1 MNKPSIDDLV
11 ADLQPVKRLSAR
23 GGVSL
28 TGVALG
34 VAILCVAS
42 VWGLRADLMIGDPPG
57 IVMIR
62 GGSLLLLGCAA
73 LIAVIGIARPAVGQV
88 NSGWKWALAG
98 AALFPIASLTLMM
111 KEGALP
117 MAALT
122 ASSAPWCLA
131 ISGMSALLIGSV
143 LTAWLRK
150 GAPTVL
156 PQAGWLV
163 GLTAGA
169 FGTFAYSLHC
179 PSDTV
184 HYIGI
189 WYTLAVAA
197 CAGLGRLLVPPLI
210 RW

>member
-1 MNKPSIDDLV
+1 MSKPNIDDLV
-11 ADLQPVKRLSAR
+11 ADLRPVRRLSGSQAAA
-23 GGVSL
+23 GTGLALVSAIII
-28 TGVALG
+28 VAWQ
-34 VAILCVAS
+34 
-42 VWGLRADLMIGDPPG
+42 WGLRADIIAGEPEG

-62 GGSLLLLGCAA
+62 GGSLLLLGCAT
-73 LIAVIGIARPAVGQV
+73 LIAVIGSARPSVGQAS
-88 NSGWKWALAG
+88 SGWRWALAG
-98 AALFPIASLTLMM
+98 AALFPLASLLLMM
-111 KEGALP
+111 KEQALP

-122 ASSAPWCLA
+122 ASSASWCLG
-131 ISGMSALLIGSV
+131 ISGASALLIGSV

-179 PSDTV
+179 PSTTI

-189 WYTLAVAA
+189 WYSLTVAL
-197 CAGLGRLLVPPLI
+197 CAGAGRLIVPPLI

>member
-11 ADLQPVKRLSAR
+11 ADLRPVRRVSA
-23 GGVSL
+23 GSAAAVTSL
-28 TGVALG
+28 AFCAAIFLVAYQ
-34 VAILCVAS
+34 
-42 VWGLRADLMIGDPPG
+42 WGLRGDIMAGDPAG

-73 LIAVIGIARPAVGQV
+73 LAAVIGAARPGVGQV
-88 NSGWKWALAG
+88 SSGWRWALAG
-98 AALFPIASLTLMM
+98 AALFPVASLVLMVKERTL
-111 KEGALP
+111 P
-117 MAALT
+117 IAALT
-122 ASSAPWCLA
+122 SSSAQWCLA
-131 ISGMSALLIGSV
+131 ISSMSALLIGAV
-143 LTAWLRK
+143 VTAWLRK

-179 PSDTV
+179 PSETV

-189 WYTLAVAA
+189 WYTLAVAL
-197 CAGLGRLLVPPLI
+197 CAGLGRLVVPPLI